1 MCAPEPDFHLPHFS
15 FITIRLVFK
24 LRFLH
29 EYSGVSMIGSA
40 YWSSPEKCLLVML
53 ALQVV
58 GGIFAHQYF
67 HAVFP
72 DLFYHK
78 LLTLIVWNF

>member
-1 MCAPEPDFHLPHFS
+1 MCALEPDFDLPHFS

-24 LRFLH
+24 LRFLR
-29 EYSGVSMIGSA
+29 EYSGVSMISSA

-58 GGIFAHQYF
+58 G
-67 HAVFP
+67 VFLP
-72 DLFYHK
+72 INTFMQCFQ
-78 LLTLIVWNF
+78 TRFITSS